1 MRTLCRGFD
10 RLFATTDK
18 MFYIVECTQCR
29 LIRLYPW
36 PRPDELPAYYPST
49 YWHDPTADIADRLA
63 AFWRT
68 FVLGDHLRFVRRA
81 LAHTQAKGLVL
92 DVGCGGG
99 LFLRE
104 LGLPPREMAGLD
116 FSLSAAAVA
125 WATNGVPAICASLA
139 NPPLRDASCRL
150 ITMFHVLEHLFDPGS
165 YLSAARK
172 LLAPD
177 GRLVVQ
183 VPNASCWQFLFFG
196 ESWNGLDVPRHLID
210 FRAQDLESL
219 LAECGYEVLSV
230 KHFSLRDNPAG
241 FATSLVP
248 SLDPMGRRV
257 RAVQESPRMKL
268 LKDLAYFGLVLA
280 AIPPTLIESMCRAGS
295 TVMVEARPKP

>member
-1 MRTLCRGFD
+1 M
-10 RLFATTDK
+10 
-18 MFYIVECTQCR
+18 
-29 LIRLYPW
+29 
-36 PRPDELPAYYPST
+36 
-49 YWHDPTADIADRLA
+49 A

-68 FVLGDHLRFVRRA
+68 FVLSDHLRFVRRA

-104 LGLPPREMAGLD
+104 LGLPQKEMAGLD

-125 WATNGVPAICASLA
+125 WASNGVPAVCASLA

-165 YLSAARK
+165 YLIAARK

-219 LAECGYEVLSV
+219 LSECGYEVLSV

-241 FATSLVP
+241 FASSLVP

-268 LKDLAYFGLVLA
+268 LKDLVYFGIVLA
-280 AIPPTLIESMCRAGS
+280 SIPPTLIESMCRAGS
-295 TVMVEARPKP
+295 TIMVEARPKP